1 MYLQFQE
8 KVVGIVADTIRR
20 WRIETGSRRLED
32 AENDARVISVT
43 GYVLA
48 QMKMTHVPESKI
60 DRFLQTVLYD
70 TLGVQD
76 LKLII

>member
-1 MYLQFQE
+1 
-8 KVVGIVADTIRR
+8 VV
-20 WRIETGSRRLED
+20 
-32 AENDARVISVT
+32 SVT